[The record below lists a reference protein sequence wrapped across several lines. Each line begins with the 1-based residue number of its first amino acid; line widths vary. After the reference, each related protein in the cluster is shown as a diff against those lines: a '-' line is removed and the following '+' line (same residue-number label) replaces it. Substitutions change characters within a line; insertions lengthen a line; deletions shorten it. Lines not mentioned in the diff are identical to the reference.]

1 MAELRYNTL
10 VKYIITAL
18 SLLSIFLS
26 SCSTMNNR
34 QTVLAAGDISA
45 DLVSGDAEAL
55 SLQSG
60 TPFLFETEILPAPAQ
75 LDALWQ
81 GLAASGYDFG
91 PSGEII
97 VLDPD
102 DDSWQRFSSSREVEV
117 WFQRHAP
124 SKAAL
129 VVIPTSSGHLVLII
143 DRDRR
148 DRKPLRGLKVE
159 TE

>member
-1 MAELRYNTL
+1 MFELRYNSF
-10 VKYIITAL
+10 VKYIIKAL
-18 SLLSIFLS
+18 SLILLILS

-34 QTVLAAGDISA
+34 QTMLAAGDISA

-55 SLQSG
+55 SLRSG

-81 GLAASGYDFG
+81 GIASSSYDFD
-91 PSGEII
+91 PSGDFT
-97 VLDPD
+97 VLDAD
-102 DDSWQRFSSSREVEV
+102 DESWRRFSSSREVEV

-129 VVIPTSSGHLVLII
+129 VIIPTSSGRLVLII

-159 TE
+159 AE

>member
-1 MAELRYNTL
+1 MSELRYNSF
-10 VKYIITAL
+10 VKYIFTAL
-18 SLLSIFLS
+18 SFILLVLS

-34 QTVLAAGDISA
+34 QTMLAAGDISA
-45 DLVSGDAEAL
+45 DLVSGDVEAL

-75 LDALWQ
+75 LNALWQ
-81 GLAASGYDFG
+81 GLAASGYNFG
-91 PSGEII
+91 SSGEIT

-102 DDSWQRFSSSREVEV
+102 EDSWQRFSSSREVEV

-129 VVIPTSSGHLVLII
+129 VVIPTSSGRLVLII

-159 TE
+159 AK